1 MINGLKGVHL
11 ATGQEVEIPLNS
23 KEMQLAMVK
32 ENEDVC
38 WEYMCTSVLSRTGI
52 QINGQIQL
60 DYIYVNGVTR
70 EFH

>member
-11 ATGQEVEIPLNS
+11 ATGQEVEIPLNT

-38 WEYMCTSVLSRTGI
+38 WEFMCTSVLSRTGI

-60 DYIYVNGVTR
+60 DYIYVDGVPR

>member
-60 DYIYVNGVTR
+60 DYIYVNGVPR

>member
-32 ENEDVC
+32 ENEDIC

-60 DYIYVNGVTR
+60 DYIYVNGVPR

>member
-52 QINGQIQL
+52 QIIGQIQL
-60 DYIYVNGVTR
+60 DYIYVNGVPR

>member
-60 DYIYVNGVTR
+60 DYIYVDGVPR

>member
-38 WEYMCTSVLSRTGI
+38 WEFMCTSVLSRTGI

-60 DYIYVNGVTR
+60 DYIYVNGVPR

>member
-11 ATGQEVEIPLNS
+11 ATNIPVEIPLNT

-60 DYIYVNGVTR
+60 DYIYVNGVPR

>member
-1 MINGLKGVHL
+1 MINGVKGVHL

-38 WEYMCTSVLSRTGI
+38 WEFMCTSVLSRTGI

-60 DYIYVNGVTR
+60 DYIYVNGVPR

>member
-38 WEYMCTSVLSRTGI
+38 WEFMCTSVLSRTGI

-60 DYIYVNGVTR
+60 DYIYVDGVPR

>member
-11 ATGQEVEIPLNS
+11 ATGQEIEIPLNS

-60 DYIYVNGVTR
+60 DYIYVNGVPR